1 MSERFGFDGQVVKP
15 YFVFDGSVTWTRGP
29 WELRARVDNIFDKTY
44 AASGFSR
51 SSGHFPGEPRT
62 AFIEAK
68 YNF

>member
-1 MSERFGFDGQVVKP
+1 M
-15 YFVFDGSVTWTRGP
+15 
-29 WELRARVDNIFDKTY
+29 FDKTY

-62 AFIEAK
+62 AFVEAR